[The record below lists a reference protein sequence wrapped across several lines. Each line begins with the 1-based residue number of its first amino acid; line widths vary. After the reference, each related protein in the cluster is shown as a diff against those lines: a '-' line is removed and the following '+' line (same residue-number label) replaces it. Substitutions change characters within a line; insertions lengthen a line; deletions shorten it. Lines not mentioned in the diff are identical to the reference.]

1 MIIRN
6 FELRDLDEV
15 IRMENENFPDPWP
28 RESFLYDKD
37 NEVASFKVL
46 EKDDKVIG
54 YYILYYMFENAD
66 IGNICIDTEYQ
77 GNGLGEY
84 LFKDLLIN
92 CIKNEIEFV
101 HLEVRVDNEKA
112 YNLYSKMGFEKTRI
126 RKGYYNGVD
135 AIEMVKGLIGLNE
148 EDFSN

>member
-6 FELRDLDEV
+6 FELRDLEEV

-66 IGNICIDTEYQ
+66 IGNI
-77 GNGLGEY
+77 
-84 LFKDLLIN
+84 
-92 CIKNEIEFV
+92 
-101 HLEVRVDNEKA
+101 
-112 YNLYSKMGFEKTRI
+112 
-126 RKGYYNGVD
+126 
-135 AIEMVKGLIGLNE
+135 
-148 EDFSN
+148 

>member
-1 MIIRN
+1 MIVRDI
-6 FELRDLDEV
+6 EEKDLDK
-15 IRMENENFPDPWP
+15 ILRMEKENFPDPWP
-28 RESFLYDKD
+28 KDSFIYDMN
-37 NEVASFKVL
+37 NEVADVKVL
-46 EKDDKVIG
+46 ESEEEIIG
-54 YYILYYMFENAD
+54 YYVVYYMFENAD
-66 IGNICIDTEYQ
+66 IGNICIDKEYQ

-84 LFKDLLIN
+84 LFKDLLIS

>member
-46 EKDDKVIG
+46 EKQNQFTALRDNNFVVPPKTQEAIIFSSPFKAEILDK
-54 YYILYYMFENAD
+54 
-66 IGNICIDTEYQ
+66 
-77 GNGLGEY
+77 
-84 LFKDLLIN
+84 
-92 CIKNEIEFV
+92 EI
-101 HLEVRVDNEKA
+101 
-112 YNLYSKMGFEKTRI
+112 T
-126 RKGYYNGVD
+126 
-135 AIEMVKGLIGLNE
+135 
-148 EDFSN
+148 

>member
-1 MIIRN
+1 MIIRDIQ
-6 FELRDLDEV
+6 EVDLKDV
-15 IRMENENFPDPWP
+15 LRMEKENFPDPWP
-28 RESFLYDKD
+28 KESFIYDMN
-37 NEVASFKVL
+37 NEVADVKVL
-46 EKDDKVIG
+46 DNDGQVIG
-54 YYILYYMFENAD
+54 YYVVYYMFENAD
-66 IGNICIDTEYQ
+66 IGNICIDKEYQ